1 MKTMIS
7 FSAVVILTLCMN
19 VNAWAQASKGSERD
33 SITKIV
39 AIEVP
44 TIKCGSCVK
53 TETNAI
59 RELKG
64 VEEVNVDKKTK
75 MAVVKYDATK
85 LKVTDIESAI
95 AKSGYDANEV
105 KRDKKAYDEL
115 DSCCK

>member
-1 MKTMIS
+1 MKTIIS
-7 FSAVVILTLCMN
+7 LSAGVILTICMN
-19 VNAWAQASKGSERD
+19 VNAWAQESKGSEMD
-33 SITKIV
+33 SITETATINL
-39 AIEVP
+39 P
-44 TIKCGSCVK
+44 TIKCGSCVE
-53 TETNAI
+53 TVTNAI

-105 KRDKKAYDEL
+105 KRDKKAYEQL